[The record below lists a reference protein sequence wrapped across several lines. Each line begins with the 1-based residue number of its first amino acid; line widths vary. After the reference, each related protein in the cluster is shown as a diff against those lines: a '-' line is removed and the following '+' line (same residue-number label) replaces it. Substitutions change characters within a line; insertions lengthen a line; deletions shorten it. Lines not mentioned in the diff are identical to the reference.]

1 MNRESAEFL
10 IFKKE
15 WNEMKIENENENK
28 KKNEKRSRAL
38 AWLLDEILAASHDY
52 SGAKVLT
59 ALLSATIRNA
69 GDLWNKGGVHT
80 ALFHKIPSEKVSF
93 RCTRINYQSTVAILI
108 MKSSL

>member
-1 MNRESAEFL
+1 
-10 IFKKE
+10 
-15 WNEMKIENENENK
+15 MKIENENENKK

-69 GDLWNKGGVHT
+69 GDL
-80 ALFHKIPSEKVSF
+80 
-93 RCTRINYQSTVAILI
+93 
-108 MKSSL
+108 